1 MRRLMNTVKIRD
13 FFLMMC
19 LRSRN
24 DGRPRTLTVT
34 RTTAVLAIPA
44 LAWLAI
50 AQVSAPA
57 LAAADE
63 MASTAVP
70 AAPGPQDVMADLT
83 ARLFALLDK
92 ESAATRHN
100 ADSVLPL
107 VDQLL
112 SPNFDREYAAHLVL
126 GVHWRDATPDQRQRF
141 AAALYRRLLRTYSGS
156 VAEWTEDRVKLLPL
170 RSDPAALQVTVHT
183 QITDSRGS
191 IVAVDFRLRQT
202 ADGWKIFDV
211 IVDGVSYVRNYHDDT
226 DAEIAQAGLDAA
238 IARLAATPAESVD
251 SRQHPRPAPHQ
262 PQ

>member
-1 MRRLMNTVKIRD
+1 MKSGKIGD

-24 DGRPRTLTVT
+24 DGRPPTLTVT
-34 RTTAVLAIPA
+34 RTTAVMAIWA

-50 AQVSAPA
+50 AQISAPA
-57 LAAADE
+57 LAAAGE
-63 MASTAVP
+63 MASTA
-70 AAPGPQDVMADLT
+70 AAPASGPQDVMADLT

-92 ESAATRHN
+92 ESAATRHT
-100 ADSVLPL
+100 ADGVLPL
-107 VDQLL
+107 VDKLL

-156 VAEWTEDRVKLLPL
+156 VAEWTQDRVKLLPL

-183 QITDSRGS
+183 QIADSRGS

-226 DAEIAQAGLDAA
+226 DAEVAQAGLDAA
-238 IARLAATPAESVD
+238 IARLESTPADSAD
-251 SRQHPRPAPHQ
+251 SRQHSRPAPHQ
-262 PQ
+262 PR

>member
-1 MRRLMNTVKIRD
+1 MNTGKNRD

-34 RTTAVLAIPA
+34 RTTAVMAIPA

-50 AQVSAPA
+50 AQISAPA

-63 MASTAVP
+63 MAATAVP
-70 AAPGPQDVMADLT
+70 PAPGPQDVMADLT
-83 ARLFALLDK
+83 ARLFALLDN

-107 VDQLL
+107 VDKLL

-126 GVHWRDATPDQRQRF
+126 GAHWRDATLEQRQRF

-156 VAEWTEDRVKLLPL
+156 VAEWTEERVKQLPL

-226 DAEIAQAGLDAA
+226 DAEIVQAGLDAA
-238 IARLAATPAESVD
+238 IARLAAAPADSAD
-251 SRQHPRPAPHQ
+251 SRQRSRPAPHQ

>member
-1 MRRLMNTVKIRD
+1 MNSGKIGD

-34 RTTAVLAIPA
+34 RTTAVMVIPA

-50 AQVSAPA
+50 AQISAPA

-63 MASTAVP
+63 MAPTAAP
-70 AAPGPQDVMADLT
+70 PSPGPQDVMADLT

-100 ADSVLPL
+100 ADRVLPL
-107 VDQLL
+107 VDKLL

-156 VAEWTEDRVKLLPL
+156 VAEWTQDRVKLLPL
-170 RSDPAALQVTVHT
+170 HSDPAALQVTVHT
-183 QITDSRGS
+183 QITDLHGS

-226 DAEIAQAGLDAA
+226 DAEVAQAGLDAA
-238 IARLAATPAESVD
+238 IARLESAPADSVD
-251 SRQHPRPAPHQ
+251 SRQHARPAPRQ
-262 PQ
+262 PR

>member
-1 MRRLMNTVKIRD
+1 MNSGKNRD

-34 RTTAVLAIPA
+34 RTTAVVAIPA

-50 AQVSAPA
+50 AQISAPA

-63 MASTAVP
+63 MASTAVVP
-70 AAPGPQDVMADLT
+70 PAPGPQDVMADLT

-107 VDQLL
+107 VDKLL

-126 GVHWRDATPDQRQRF
+126 GAHWRDATPDQRQRF

-226 DAEIAQAGLDAA
+226 DAEIAQQGLDAA
-238 IARLAATPAESVD
+238 IARLAATPADSAD
-251 SRQHPRPAPHQ
+251 SRKRSRPAPHP

>member
-1 MRRLMNTVKIRD
+1 MNTGKNRD

-24 DGRPRTLTVT
+24 NGRPRTLTVT
-34 RTTAVLAIPA
+34 RTTAAVAIPA

-50 AQVSAPA
+50 AQISASA

-70 AAPGPQDVMADLT
+70 PAPGPQDVMAD
-83 ARLFALLDK
+83 LDK

-100 ADSVLPL
+100 ADSVVPL
-107 VDQLL
+107 VDKLL

-126 GVHWRDATPDQRQRF
+126 GAHWRDATPDQRQRF

-156 VAEWTEDRVKLLPL
+156 VAEWTQDRVKLLPL

-238 IARLAATPAESVD
+238 IARLAAAPADSAD
-251 SRQHPRPAPHQ
+251 SRQRSRPAPHQ

>member
-1 MRRLMNTVKIRD
+1 MNTGNNRD

-34 RTTAVLAIPA
+34 RATAVMAIPA

-50 AQVSAPA
+50 AQISAPA
-57 LAAADE
+57 RAATDE
-63 MASTAVP
+63 MASTAVTP
-70 AAPGPQDVMADLT
+70 APGPQDVMADLT

-100 ADSVLPL
+100 TDSVLPL
-107 VDQLL
+107 VDRLL

-126 GVHWRDATPDQRQRF
+126 GAHWRDATPDQRQRF

-156 VAEWTEDRVKLLPL
+156 VAEWTQDRVKLLPL

-183 QITDSRGS
+183 QIADSRGS

-238 IARLAATPAESVD
+238 IARLAATPADSAD
-251 SRQHPRPAPHQ
+251 SRQRSRPAPHQ